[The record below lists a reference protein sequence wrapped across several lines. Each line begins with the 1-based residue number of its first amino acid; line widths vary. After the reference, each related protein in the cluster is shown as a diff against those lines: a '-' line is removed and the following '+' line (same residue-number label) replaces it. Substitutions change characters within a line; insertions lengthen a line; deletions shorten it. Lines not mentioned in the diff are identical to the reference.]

1 MPRFDIPLPMPRG
14 GVFIFDLKGWMQ
26 ALVAWEQALHLG
38 ESWEVMRAARERRHE
53 INGELISGLKLLVA
67 TTSGI
72 VWVNKHLFWQAD
84 DIQSQPVIDYTELP
98 NSKKPLC
105 QTFVPIPH
113 GMGNGYKWLNLSRKE
128 KETGLS
134 WLFQRLLEL
143 FLGTWEKTGQ

>member
-1 MPRFDIPLPMPRG
+1 MPRFDIPLPMPQG
-14 GVFIFDLKGWMQ
+14 GVFIFNLKGWMQ
-26 ALVAWEQALHLG
+26 ALVACEQAFHLG
-38 ESWEVMRAARERRHE
+38 ESWEVVRAARERRHE

-72 VWVNKHLFWQAD
+72 VWVNKHLFWLAD

-98 NSKKPLC
+98 NGKKPLC

-113 GMGNGYKWLNLSRKE
+113 GKCVKTWLNLSRKE

-134 WLFQRLLEL
+134 WLFQRLLGL
-143 FLGTWEKTGQ
+143 FLGTWAKTGQ